1 MKIETNRQDVPSL
14 ISRDASA
21 AIKGFMMLLI
31 IWGHTEM
38 MTPNYALGE
47 RTLLYYW
54 LYSFHVYIF
63 FILPFI
69 YGSKNGQCEKKDE
82 GHLIELGF
90 IRAELKHNILKIGIP
105 YFWFFC
111 FSAIIFI
118 LSGKGEFNPT
128 GLLYAFVFGNEQLMD
143 KYVGFYFLWFLPA
156 MLSLLTIKSVW
167 YHSSVNIRRIIIAIS
182 AIIWVL
188 VILNVVTRHQ
198 IGMYVPFA
206 LSQAFCYIIY
216 GLSSRWIIE
225 KQLPNKRLIPTTVL
239 LVIFLSFVLFSSDA
253 LNQSVVNITAT
264 VRLIMPIAIFILLY
278 NCRHIL
284 EKSNLLRF
292 VGRYSLQIYL
302 VHVFVIN
309 ILFVLSVRFLE
320 PGLVLRVVIYV
331 LATVLSSAIAVFLVK
346 NPVLNKLLFPKG

>member
-1 MKIETNRQDVPSL
+1 MQKDIYHEAPSL

-69 YGSKNGQCEKKDE
+69 YGSKNGQYDNKDE
-82 GHLIELGF
+82 GHLIELSF
-90 IRAELKHNILKIGIP
+90 IRAELKHNIIKIGVP

-111 FSAIIFI
+111 LSALAFI
-118 LSGKGEFNPT
+118 LSGKGEFNPI
-128 GLLYAFVFGNEQLMD
+128 GVLYAFVFGNEQLMD
-143 KYVGFYFLWFLPA
+143 KYIGFYFMWFLPA

-167 YHSSVNIRRIIIAIS
+167 YHSSMSIRRIIIAIS
-182 AIIWVL
+182 AIIWL
-188 VILNVVTRHQ
+188 LFILNVVTRHQ

-216 GLSSRWIIE
+216 GLSCRWIIE
-225 KQLPNKRLIPTTVL
+225 RQKPKKRLIPTTVL
-239 LVIFLSFVLFSSDA
+239 LVLLLTFLLFCSDG
-253 LNQSVVNITAT
+253 LNHNVVNMTAT
-264 VRLIMPIAIFILLY
+264 IRLIMPIAIFILLY
-278 NCRHIL
+278 SSRHIL
-284 EKSNLLRF
+284 EKSSLLRF
-292 VGRYSLQIYL
+292 IGKYSLQIYL

-309 ILFVLSVRFLE
+309 VLFMLSVRFLE
-320 PGLVLRVVIYV
+320 PSLILRVAIYV
-331 LATVLSSAIAVFLVK
+331 LATAFSSAIAVFLVK
-346 NPVLNKLLFPKG
+346 TPVFNKLLFPKG